1 MSRPPQP
8 SNTASES
15 IKCSVSDCW
24 RLLQKLRSD
33 CPLVQ
38 CITNYVSMD
47 IMANTLLAI
56 GASPCMVH
64 GKVNISTFLY
74 TGGESPGVIKIL
86 IQNSYRIFLYVMPF

>member
-1 MSRPPQP
+1 
-8 SNTASES
+8 
-15 IKCSVSDCW
+15 
-24 RLLQKLRSD
+24 
-33 CPLVQ
+33 
-38 CITNYVSMD
+38 
-47 IMANTLLAI
+47 MANTLLAI